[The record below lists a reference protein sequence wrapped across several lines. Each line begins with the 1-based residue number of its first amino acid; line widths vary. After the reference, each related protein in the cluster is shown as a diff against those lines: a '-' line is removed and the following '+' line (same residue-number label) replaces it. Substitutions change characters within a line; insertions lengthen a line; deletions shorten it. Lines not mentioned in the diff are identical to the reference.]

1 VLFPPP
7 LPALEHAQQ
16 EVRPQIFVTYNGDF
30 FDWPFVEK
38 RARVHGMSMSS
49 EIGVSEA
56 KDGGYRGVCSLHLD
70 CMAWVNRDSYLPQ
83 GSRSLKAVAKAKL
96 G

>member
-1 VLFPPP
+1 
-7 LPALEHAQQ
+7 
-16 EVRPQIFVTYNGDF
+16 VRPQIFVTYNGDF

-38 RARVHGMSMSS
+38 RARVHGMSLSG
-49 EIGVSEA
+49 EIGVSES
-56 KDGGYRGVCSLHLD
+56 KDGGGYRGVCSLHLD